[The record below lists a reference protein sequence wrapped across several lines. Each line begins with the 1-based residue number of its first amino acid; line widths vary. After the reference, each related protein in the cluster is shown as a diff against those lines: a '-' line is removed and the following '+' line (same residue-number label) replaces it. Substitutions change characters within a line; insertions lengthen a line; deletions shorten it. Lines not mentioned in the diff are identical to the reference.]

1 MENKPTTDKPKRI
14 SRWENLQRA
23 KALGDNHPDP
33 RTRLLLMALAQTER
47 NEEPEQEE
55 SGQLIL
61 RL

>member
-1 MENKPTTDKPKRI
+1 MKNKPTKDTPKRI

-23 KALGDNHPDP
+23 KALGQNHPHP
-33 RTRLLLMALAQTER
+33 RTRLLLQALGDAEQ
-47 NEEPEQEE
+47 NQEPEQEE